1 MFFLG
6 TMRRWNIG
14 MNLCQSLLLSHF
26 GGALLAF
33 FVVLLFIPS
42 AESAASS
49 LDASYDSDA
58 SPIVQSVFA
67 VLNVGGCIVFFS
79 VIAACLSASLAWMP
93 DVIRASFHGIL
104 EIAGGVHALSTLPL
118 STHAQGL
125 LLAAATGFSGFSIL
139 AQNAMFLKDCGI
151 KLSHLMLL
159 ALLRSVLS
167 VCLMALILKIL

>member
-1 MFFLG
+1 MSFS
-6 TMRRWNIG
+6 IAG
-14 MNLCQSLLLSHF
+14 M
-26 GGALLAF
+26 
-33 FVVLLFIPS
+33 
-42 AESAASS
+42 
-49 LDASYDSDA
+49 DARCDT
-58 SPIVQSVFA
+58 
-67 VLNVGGCIVFFS
+67 
-79 VIAACLSASLAWMP
+79 
-93 DVIRASFHGIL
+93 SFHGIL

-151 KLSHLMLL
+151 KLPHLMLL